1 MSRPNRY
8 LAWMV
13 VCVVAV
19 LVLGIV
25 LYGPLSAAFA
35 VNPALNGGILAIN
48 RNRDA
53 AFGRFV
59 GFPLGARFGVPTAKQ
74 FDGLVQVAI
83 GFRQRFLAA
92 ALCLAARC

>member
-35 VNPALNGGILAIN
+35 VNPALM
-48 RNRDA
+48 A
-53 AFGRFV
+53 AFS
-59 GFPLGARFGVPTAKQ
+59 PSW
-74 FDGLVQVAI
+74 
-83 GFRQRFLAA
+83 
-92 ALCLAARC
+92 